1 LLGFVYRW
9 LETNMLVQD
18 ILNDKGGALISV
30 APTDPVMKA
39 VRLMV
44 EKGISSV
51 LVMDKGNMA
60 GLMTLRELLAGLD
73 QLGAGLASAQVQDVM
88 KKDPPVVQPDDTAD
102 RLRTMMTEL
111 HITHVPV
118 MEEGAL
124 LGILSFHDI
133 AKSAIKDAAFE
144 NRLLKQYIKNWP
156 G

>member
-1 LLGFVYRW
+1 MMR
-9 LETNMLVQD
+9 VQD
-18 ILNDKGGALISV
+18 ILNDKGSTLYSV
-30 APTDPVMKA
+30 GPDESVTAA
-39 VRLMV
+39 VRLMM
-44 EKGISSV
+44 EKAISSV
-51 LVMDKGNMA
+51 LVIEKGHMT

-73 QLGAGLASAQVQDVM
+73 KLGAAIADARVRDIM
-88 KKDPPVVQPDDTAD
+88 KTDPPVAQPEDTAD

-133 AKSAIKDAAFE
+133 AKSAIKDADFE

-156 G
+156 S

>member
-1 LLGFVYRW
+1 
-9 LETNMLVQD
+9 MLVQD
-18 ILNDKGGALISV
+18 ILNDKGSMLYSV
-30 APTDPVMKA
+30 GPADSVSKA
-39 VRLMV
+39 VHLMV

-51 LVMDKGNMA
+51 LVMDKGSMV
-60 GLMTLRELLAGLD
+60 GLMTLRELLVGLD
-73 QLGAGLASAQVQDVM
+73 RLGADIATAKVGEIM
-88 KKDPPVVQPDDTAD
+88 KTDPSVVQPEDSAD

-156 G
+156 A

>member
-1 LLGFVYRW
+1 
-9 LETNMLVQD
+9 MLVRD
-18 ILNDKGGALISV
+18 ILNDKGGTLYSV
-30 APTDPVMKA
+30 APEDSVTA
-39 VRLMV
+39 AARLMV
-44 EKGISSV
+44 DKGISSV
-51 LVMDKGNMA
+51 LVMEKGSMA
-60 GLMTLRELLAGLD
+60 GLVTLRELLIGLD
-73 QLGAGLASAQVQDVM
+73 RLGAGIASTKVAEVM
-88 KKDPPVVQPDDTAD
+88 KRNPPVVQPEDTAD

-133 AKSAIKDAAFE
+133 AKSAIKDADFE

>member
-1 LLGFVYRW
+1 
-9 LETNMLVQD
+9 MLVQD
-18 ILNDKGGALISV
+18 ILNDKGAILHSV
-30 APTDPVMKA
+30 GPTDSVTAA
-39 VRLMV
+39 VHLMV

-51 LVMDKGNMA
+51 LVMDKGTMA
-60 GLMTLRELLAGLD
+60 GLMTLRELLVGLD
-73 QLGAGLASAQVQDVM
+73 RLGADIATAKVEDIM
-88 KKDPPVVQPDDTAD
+88 KKDPPVVKPEDTAD

-118 MEEGAL
+118 MDEGAL

-156 G
+156 A